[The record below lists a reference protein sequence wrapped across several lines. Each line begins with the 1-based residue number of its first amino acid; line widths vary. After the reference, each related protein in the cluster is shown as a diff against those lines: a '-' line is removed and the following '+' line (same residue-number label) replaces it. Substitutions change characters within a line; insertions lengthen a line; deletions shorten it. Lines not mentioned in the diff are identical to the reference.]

1 MTVIYASSKVWL
13 LGDTGWLLS
22 GDGWLRRYPE
32 WMPGCF

>member
-13 LGDTGWLLS
+13 LGDIGWLLS

-32 WMPGCF
+32 WMPGCI